1 MACARIFYSSCL
13 VSGRPDKMF
22 IWEKAAPPARAT
34 LPAEVRRLTPQV
46 VSPTRDEFTISCKR
60 SAEFCKE
67 ISEKVAG
74 PGVTREKGCLRY
86 PRLRKWSIIS
96 RRHRVPKEN
105 FNHLNLGFFC
115 QNAQSLYKGLT
126 YALTIIIIVIMVIII
141 LRTIILSTISFILT
155 SSLPLPCSF
164 LHVPIV

>member
-22 IWEKAAPPARAT
+22 IWEKAAPPAG
-34 LPAEVRRLTPQV
+34 LPYLPRWDDSPPQV

-74 PGVTREKGCLRY
+74 SGVTWKKGCLRY

-105 FNHLNLGFFC
+105 LNHLNLGFFC

-126 YALTIIIIVIMVIII
+126 YALTIIITIIMVIII